1 MQNERLQRLLR
12 SKGSSYIPQ
21 NPQAV
26 SPFTRQTQNS
36 TIQSNKYLTNYA
48 VQKLQNQST
57 HITITPSTDRRIIPT
72 PSRPPINILPHQSS
86 SISPIRVVQLSTERV
101 QQPQEIHE
109 VHHFERP
116 IQVVAA
122 EEMEYKYK
130 FKIQQLESMIYQL
143 QVENQRIKINGGY
156 IEQSIPIDNTFKINE
171 LERINQNLRTQ
182 EEQQRIELKQLKEEL
197 QNWKDRYSQLQKQ
210 SSNQNGFN
218 EELRQLK
225 KQIFQLEEDNNDLQ
239 LHLRDKDQEILKL
252 RTILNEKDDIID
264 QLNDQIQELQIIQE
278 NYSRVETTLISLQ
291 GEVDVWRKK
300 FKEKNEE
307 ASELSEKLIMAETSL
322 EAMKKRQIVQ
332 VKEVNVTKTNN
343 NKIGTSLAQSIE
355 APGRF
360 STNRGSH
367 YSNKQQ
373 N

>member
-12 SKGSSYIPQ
+12 SKGSSYITQ
-21 NPQAV
+21 NPPAS
-26 SPFTRQTQNS
+26 SPFTRPSQNS
-36 TIQSNKYLTNYA
+36 TLQPNKYLTNYA

-57 HITITPSTDRRIIPT
+57 HITITPSTERRIIPT
-72 PSRPPINILPHQSS
+72 PSRPPIAILPHQSS
-86 SISPIRVVQLSTERV
+86 SVSPIRVVQLSTERV

-116 IQVVAA
+116 IQVVAV

-130 FKIQQLESMIYQL
+130 FKIQQLEQMVYQL
-143 QVENQRIKINGGY
+143 QVENQRIKINGAY
-156 IEQSIPIDNTFKINE
+156 LEQSIPIDNTNKIVE
-171 LERINQNLRTQ
+171 LERINHNLRLSDDKLKV
-182 EEQQRIELKQLKEEL
+182 ELKQIKEEL
-197 QNWKDRYSQLQKQ
+197 SIWKDRYGQLQKQ

-225 KQIFQLEEDNNDLQ
+225 KQIMQLEEDNSDLQ

-322 EAMKKRQIVQ
+322 EAMKKRQVVQ

-343 NKIGTSLAQSIE
+343 NKIGNSLAQSIE

-373 N
+373 T

>member
-12 SKGSSYIPQ
+12 SKGTSYIPHHTHTI
-21 NPQAV
+21 
-26 SPFTRQTQNS
+26 SPFTKPTQNS
-36 TIQSNKYLTNYA
+36 NIQSNKYLTNYA
-48 VQKLQNQST
+48 VQNLQNQST
-57 HITITPSTDRRIIPT
+57 HITITPSTERRLIPT
-72 PSRPPINILPHQSS
+72 TQPINLKPHQSS
-86 SISPIRVVQLSTERV
+86 SVSPIRLVQMSTERI

-116 IQVVAA
+116 IQVVTA
-122 EEMEYKYK
+122 EDMEYKYK
-130 FKIQQLESMIYQL
+130 FKISQLESTVYQL
-143 QVENQRIKINGGY
+143 QVENQRIKINAS
-156 IEQSIPIDNTFKINE
+156 IQQSIPIENITKNNDF
-171 LERINQNLRTQ
+171 ERINSDLRIK
-182 EEQQRIELKQLKEEL
+182 EEQFRIEIKQLKEEIL
-197 QNWKDRYSQLQKQ
+197 NWKNRYSQLQQQ

-218 EELRQLK
+218 EEIRQLK
-225 KQIFQLEEDNNDLQ
+225 KTITQLQEDNQDLQ
-239 LHLRDKDQEILKL
+239 SQLNNKGQEIMKV

-264 QLNDQIQELQIIQE
+264 QLNDQIQELQVVQE

-322 EAMKKRQIVQ
+322 EAMKKRQTVQ

-343 NKIGTSLAQSIE
+343 NKIGATMTQSIDM
-355 APGRF
+355 PGRF

-373 N
+373 T